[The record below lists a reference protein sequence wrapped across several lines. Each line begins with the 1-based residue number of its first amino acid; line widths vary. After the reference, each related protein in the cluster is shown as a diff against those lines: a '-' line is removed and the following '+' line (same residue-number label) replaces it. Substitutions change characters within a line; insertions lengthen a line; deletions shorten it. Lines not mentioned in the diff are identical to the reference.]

1 MRNKKYFDTI
11 VKCSLLLILKYLKDG
26 NVVVI
31 LKDFS
36 TPAHLIKYLCTLCRT
51 KSSHSSI
58 YEMNYILRYHHQNH
72 FIHSSVSKIAIFRCS
87 EGRTYVWYFNM
98 NGVVCCSI
106 YLWIFVLSSLGFS
119 KFLDTLNFKI
129 GSEMKSEILNIHTHS
144 HTDK

>member
-26 NVVVI
+26 NAVVI

-58 YEMNYILRYHHQNH
+58 HEMNYQGTIANIIS
-72 FIHSSVSKIAIFRCS
+72 FISVIS
-87 EGRTYVWYFNM
+87 
-98 NGVVCCSI
+98 
-106 YLWIFVLSSLGFS
+106 
-119 KFLDTLNFKI
+119 
-129 GSEMKSEILNIHTHS
+129 
-144 HTDK
+144 